1 MSEKDQLQAAVE
13 RIHDEN
19 DFAAGISDLVLEQAS
34 DRAANPGKPVAYERP
49 VVDQVS
55 EMTAFRSMAAGYE
68 AFIADV
74 DKRNRLID
82 EEVKKL
88 HARAVELLDTKKANQ
103 AVRASKVTKLAGVRQ
118 TIRQIEDA
126 DRARAR
132 AAEDAEAAK
141 ARQDE
146 DRSLQ

>member
-1 MSEKDQLQAAVE
+1 MREKDQLQTAVE
-13 RIHDEN
+13 RINEEN
-19 DFAAGISDLVLEQAS
+19 EFAAGIEDLVLEQAA
-34 DRAANPGKPVAYERP
+34 DRAANPGRPVAYERP

-55 EMTAFRSMAAGYE
+55 EMVAFRSMAAGYE

-74 DKRNRLID
+74 DKRNKLID

-88 HARAVELLDTKKANQ
+88 HARAVELLGTKKANL

-126 DRARAR
+126 DCARLR

-146 DRSLQ
+146 DRNIQ